1 VSLKNE
7 VKKSLGPLRKLNN
20 NLHMRIA
27 TYRRNKSLIYLIVY
41 TYYIEPFSAAKTSGH
56 TATMTNI
63 NELIKSRRKRLKF
76 RSWHRGTREMDL
88 LLGRFADQYL
98 DGYTADDLNI
108 YEGILEIS
116 DPDLYNWVSGR
127 EGIPDTAGR
136 NIICDLKKFT
146 LSL

>member
-1 VSLKNE
+1 MSLKNE
-7 VKKSLGPLRKLNN
+7 VKKSLGPLRKLHN

-27 TYRRNKSLIYLIVY
+27 TYSRNKSLIYLIVY

-63 NELIKSRRKRLKF
+63 NELIKNRRKRLKF